1 MKFKLILFSLIITSL
16 FLVSA
21 FESPEWN
28 IGIGVPSGEQGDI
41 EVEITEP
48 GIEITITNETDNLN
62 TKTYNPSGGGKNPG
76 TYFPDV
82 SSGLD
87 TTFNSID
94 LINLTGDSI
103 PLDTTGDEKNNLD
116 SEEKEQDEKGFVS
129 RITGAVIGTVGTT
142 GAIAIPVFVFG
153 IIGAVVFFKFR
164 RK

>member
-1 MKFKLILFSLIITSL
+1 MKFKLLLFSLVLITSL

-94 LINLTGDSI
+94 LINS
-103 PLDTTGDEKNNLD
+103 TGDEVDSLD

-153 IIGAVVFFKFR
+153 IIGAAVFMKFR
-164 RK
+164 KR

>member
-48 GIEITITNETDNLN
+48 GIEITITNETDNPSN
-62 TKTYNPSGGGKNPG
+62 PKTTGTPSGRNPR
-76 TYFPDV
+76 TYSINNLPD
-82 SSGLD
+82 SD
-87 TTFNSID
+87 
-94 LINLTGDSI
+94 LTGDSI

-153 IIGAVVFFKFR
+153 IIGAAVFMKFR
-164 RK
+164 KR

>member
-1 MKFKLILFSLIITSL
+1 MKFKLLLFSLVLITSL

-48 GIEITITNETDNLN
+48 GIEITITNETDNPSN
-62 TKTYNPSGGGKNPG
+62 PKTTGTPSGRNPR
-76 TYFPDV
+76 TYSINNLPD
-82 SSGLD
+82 SD
-87 TTFNSID
+87 
-94 LINLTGDSI
+94 LTGDSI

-153 IIGAVVFFKFR
+153 IIGAAVFMKFR
-164 RK
+164 KR

>member
-1 MKFKLILFSLIITSL
+1 MKFKLLLFSLVLITSL

-48 GIEITITNETDNLN
+48 GIEITITNETDNPSN
-62 TKTYNPSGGGKNPG
+62 PKTTGTPSGRNPR
-76 TYFPDV
+76 TYSTNNLPD
-82 SSGLD
+82 SGLGD
-87 TTFNSID
+87 TIY
-94 LINLTGDSI
+94 
-103 PLDTTGDEKNNLD
+103 LDTTGDEVDSLD

-153 IIGAVVFFKFR
+153 IIGAAVFMKFR